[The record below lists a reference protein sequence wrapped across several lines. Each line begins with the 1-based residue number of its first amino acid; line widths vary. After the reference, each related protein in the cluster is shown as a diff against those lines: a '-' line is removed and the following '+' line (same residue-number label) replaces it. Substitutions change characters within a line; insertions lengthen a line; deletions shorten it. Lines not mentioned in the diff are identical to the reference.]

1 MEGRKRKKGYQ
12 SWEQYQKGVKI
23 CENCFSFFFFRKK
36 SKILLM
42 TGLFFFCQDTEKK
55 RFAFWMQN
63 TKRTR
68 KPVGRNWGEEE
79 EEEEKE
85 EGKKKF
91 FFFSSLFCSR
101 PRLSFLKSLTISN

>member
-1 MEGRKRKKGYQ
+1 
-12 SWEQYQKGVKI
+12 
-23 CENCFSFFFFRKK
+23 
-36 SKILLM
+36 M
-42 TGLFFFCQDTEKK
+42 TGWFFFCQDTEKK

-91 FFFSSLFCSR
+91 FFFLPFFVPAPAFLFSS
-101 PRLSFLKSLTISN
+101 P